1 MDHELLYLAL
11 VVLLQ
16 VPFAFAAGTV
26 VRDGR
31 GLLWGSLFAVIGG
44 LTGAFVQPL
53 AGTALVALPVILA
66 IHFCFAHARFQAAKP
81 KAPPSAPA
89 SSPVQPVAAPPQPT
103 VPPFPVAAEPDPQ
116 PSGRAQGSSLLH
128 LLALINETLE
138 AADRIGELRHRR
150 RLRKLKRQ
158 QAEHQASAAA
168 PRYLRVVARR
178 EPLFKLPPPK

>member
-31 GLLWGSLFAVIGG
+31 GLLWGSLFALIGG